1 MKHSTHAGG
10 SRFLSEEFNPFL
22 FAFIGTDRAG
32 GQLSVVSALARLD
45 LDAWAEAASLARL
58 PREVAAGKLAVL
70 LQKFTEIPRIVP
82 DSSAI
87 AARLIALLPRAP
99 PAAQVIAKSGGP
111 AAFAGGTGFAIV
123 CILALLL
130 AMQFVHHAAPRPAA
144 PGPAAPG
151 TASPAVAAGPGAGTP
166 P

>member
-1 MKHSTHAGG
+1 MKHRTQPGA
-10 SRFLSEEFNPFL
+10 SRFLGEEFNPFL

-99 PAAQVIAKSGGP
+99 AAQVIARPGRT
-111 AAFAGGTGFAIV
+111 AAFAGGTGLAIL
-123 CILALLL
+123 CILATLL
-130 AMQFVHHAAPRPAA
+130 AMQSVHHAAPRPAA
-144 PGPAAPG
+144 SGPAAPG
-151 TASPAVAAGPGAGTP
+151 PASPAVAAGPGAGTP

>member
-1 MKHSTHAGG
+1 
-10 SRFLSEEFNPFL
+10 
-22 FAFIGTDRAG
+22 
-32 GQLSVVSALARLD
+32 VVSALARLD

-99 PAAQVIAKSGGP
+99 AAQVIARPGRT
-111 AAFAGGTGFAIV
+111 AAFAGGTGLAIL
-123 CILALLL
+123 CILATLL
-130 AMQFVHHAAPRPAA
+130 AMQSVHHAAPGPAA

>member
-1 MKHSTHAGG
+1 MKHRAQPGV
-10 SRFLSEEFNPFL
+10 SRFLGEEFNPFL

-144 PGPAAPG
+144 PGPAAP
-151 TASPAVAAGPGAGTP
+151 AVAAAPGAGTP

>member
-1 MKHSTHAGG
+1 MKHRAQPGV
-10 SRFLSEEFNPFL
+10 SRFLGEEFNPFL